1 MKLGRFG
8 ERQMSKI
15 GLSQLA
21 GLAALTACAAIG
33 LAQAQ
38 AASKTP
44 DFTGV
49 WTTYRDP
56 GAPRGFGRPT
66 APDLPFTPEARK
78 KIAEYRAL
86 VGPTQD
92 SPGGHC
98 LGYGMPSSMLSSGGY
113 PMEILQ
119 RPEQINVAY
128 EAHNE
133 IRRLYLGDR
142 NIAEADRIPD
152 RDGYSSA
159 RWEGATLVV
168 ETTWLKEQVD
178 QTYAHSDQAR
188 ITERYH
194 LDKDAKGAK
203 VLVAEMTM
211 TDPVF
216 LTAPVTTTKKW
227 SYMTDGHV
235 LPYQCDEATWED
247 HLDALKRAAA
257 GLPPKKSD
265 Y

>member
-1 MKLGRFG
+1 MSNIALGWLG
-8 ERQMSKI
+8 GICALAGCASI
-15 GLSQLA
+15 GLSEA
-21 GLAALTACAAIG
+21 DAAAR
-33 LAQAQ
+33 
-38 AASKTP
+38 TP

-49 WTTYRDP
+49 WTIYREP
-56 GAPRGFGRPT
+56 GAPPGFGRPRG
-66 APDLPFTPEARK
+66 PELPFTAEAK
-78 KIAEYRAL
+78 QKLAAYHKL
-86 VGPTQD
+86 VDATQD
-92 SPGGHC
+92 NPGGHC

-113 PMEILQ
+113 PMEIMQ
-119 RPEQINVAY
+119 RPEQINITY

-133 IRRLYLGDR
+133 IRRLYIGDR

-159 RWEGATLVV
+159 HWDGQTLVV

-178 QTYAHSDQAR
+178 QAYAHSDQAR
-188 ITERYH
+188 IVERYH
-194 LDKDAKGAK
+194 LEKDAKGAK
-203 VLVAEMTM
+203 VLVDEMTM

-216 LTAPVTTTKKW
+216 LTAPYSTTKKW
-227 SYMTDGHV
+227 AFMEGGHV

-247 HLDALKRAAA
+247 HLDALKRAAE